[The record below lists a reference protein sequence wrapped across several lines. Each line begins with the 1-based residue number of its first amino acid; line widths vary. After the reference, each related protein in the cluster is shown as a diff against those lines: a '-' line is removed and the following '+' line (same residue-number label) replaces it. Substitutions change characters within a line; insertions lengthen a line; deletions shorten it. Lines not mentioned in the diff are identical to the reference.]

1 MGIVA
6 VMSVRDHSQG
16 EFEFRWRLQGRSR
29 RYRLRLHHQDNE
41 TVTLR
46 LVVLQD
52 MSSSDLERKGPWLR
66 VDATSNEDV
75 GSTPML
81 PLEPVRWDW

>member
-16 EFEFRWRLQGRSR
+16 EFGFHWHLQGRFL
-29 RYRLRLHHQDNE
+29 RYQLRLPLQDNE

-52 MSSSDLERKGPWLR
+52 MNSSDLERKGPW
-66 VDATSNEDV
+66 VSVHPISNEDV
-75 GSTPML
+75 GNTPML